1 MLLHTAESTT
11 ISNQLIQ
18 NVKMKTEK
26 VVFFSTWKSASFRY
40 ASSLE
45 GSTPSGAGFCFNS
58 SKLYSFLKINV
69 KLVAAEKQSWRSG
82 DGIRL
87 QLKQALNLI
96 AENTYLESFA
106 SSVSTFNFSFSIFPA
121 FNANKKKLAK
131 EFKFGRDIYLISKFL
146 AQDND
151 FPAFWLVP

>member
-1 MLLHTAESTT
+1 MLLRTAESTT

-26 VVFFSTWKSASFRY
+26 DVFFFSTWKSASFRY

-58 SKLYSFLKINV
+58 SKLYSFLKIKV
-69 KLVAAEKQSWRSG
+69 KLVAAEKQGWCSG

-121 FNANKKKLAK
+121 FNADKKMAK
-131 EFKFGRDIYLISKFL
+131 EFKLGRDIYLNIAKF
-146 AQDND
+146 
-151 FPAFWLVP
+151 